1 MSYLQVRGSVV
12 FFFLPSRK
20 ACSGI
25 HETQTAFKASTQT
38 QHRHQSLNKKEKS
51 LLHVTVKDATTSW
64 GDVRKGRGGVFC
76 NVEEEKND
84 WCHCGFCF
92 PLHPFLI
99 LPFSRAD
106 VAGASSQGTE
116 TLNLTVP
123 HPGFSFGLF
132 CFKSHDLTA
141 TCDLC
146 ITAVTPPGN
155 KEIRSSQRPVYHR
168 KALAKGGL

>member
-1 MSYLQVRGSVV
+1 MIDVIVV
-12 FFFLPSRK
+12 FVFLS
-20 ACSGI
+20 I
-25 HETQTAFKASTQT
+25 HS
-38 QHRHQSLNKKEKS
+38 
-51 LLHVTVKDATTSW
+51 
-64 GDVRKGRGGVFC
+64 C
-76 NVEEEKND
+76 
-84 WCHCGFCF
+84 
-92 PLHPFLI
+92 LI

-123 HPGFSFGLF
+123 HPVFFGGGLF

-146 ITAVTPPGN
+146 ITTVTPPGN
-155 KEIRSSQRPVYHR
+155 KEIRSSQRPAYHM